1 MLNAKLHTLVFCAT
15 TWECE
20 SALNDKN
27 YGFKKICEA
36 PFEVWRNGSKI
47 VVITGIG
54 LVNASVAF
62 AWAVRKF
69 KFTNALNVGAA
80 GLSISEKTPKKIE
93 LGKCYKISKVNCL
106 EPYNQHVYKLGRG
119 GKTLVSASR
128 PISTFQERS
137 YAGKFGELIDM
148 EGYAL
153 ARSAD
158 IFSKEI
164 SMIKMLTDFSEKCD
178 IHANILAL
186 SEGFAKMKEIWI

>member
-1 MLNAKLHTLVFCAT
+1 MLTVIFCAT

-20 SALNDKN
+20 SALKDKN

-36 PFEVWRNGSKI
+36 PFEVWRNRSKI

-69 KFTNALNVGAA
+69 KFENALNVGAV
-80 GLSISEKTPKKIE
+80 GLAISKNMPKKIE

-106 EPYNQHVYKLGRG
+106 EPYNDNVYKLGRV

-128 PISTFQERS
+128 PISTIEERT

-158 IFSKEI
+158 IFSKKI
-164 SMIKMLTDFSEKCD
+164 SMIKMLTDFSDKCD

-186 SEGFAKMKEIWI
+186 SKGFAKMEEIWA